1 MKDFETYIAA
11 ERTGAERRT
20 AAGRSARREKA
31 RRRRRGRMVSA
42 LAALAFLLS
51 ALLLLHFPAEA
62 AAEPQQPVPPVLS
75 PRSQPEAPAPEA
87 DENTRIECAL
97 LERAQVLDHV
107 TVSHY
112 CICEKC
118 CGKSPDH
125 PAYGITASGVKATP
139 AFPWPWTPPSSP
151 WALMSWWTT
160 ETASCTI
167 TGQTTPAAASE
178 APISTCAY
186 PLTGRPSPW
195 GSAPPPSISSGR
207 RTSHDQ

>member
-1 MKDFETYIAA
+1 
-11 ERTGAERRT
+11 
-20 AAGRSARREKA
+20 
-31 RRRRRGRMVSA
+31 MVSA

-118 CGKSPDH
+118 CGKAADH
-125 PAYGITASGVKATP
+125 PAYGITASGVRAVP
-139 AFPWPWTPPSSP
+139 GVSVAVD
-151 WALMSWWTT
+151 
-160 ETASCTI
+160 
-167 TGQTTPAAASE
+167 
-178 APISTCAY
+178 
-186 PLTGRPSPW
+186 
-195 GSAPPPSISSGR
+195 PSIIPLGSDVLVDYGDGELHYYRADDTGSGVRGAHIDLCVSSHGEALALGL
-207 RTSHDQ
+207 RTATVYFIGQEDEP

>member
-1 MKDFETYIAA
+1 VKDFETYIA
-11 ERTGAERRT
+11 AERRT
-20 AAGRSARREKA
+20 AAGRSARREKS

-62 AAEPQQPVPPVLS
+62 AAEPQQPVPTVLS
-75 PRSQPEAPAPEA
+75 PCSQPEAPAPEA

-118 CGKSPDH
+118 CGKAADH
-125 PAYGITASGVKATP
+125 PAYGITASGVRAVP
-139 AFPWPWTPPSSP
+139 GVSVAVD
-151 WALMSWWTT
+151 
-160 ETASCTI
+160 
-167 TGQTTPAAASE
+167 
-178 APISTCAY
+178 
-186 PLTGRPSPW
+186 
-195 GSAPPPSISSGR
+195 PSIIPLGSDVLVDYGDGELHYYRADDTGSGVRGAHIDLCVSSHGEALALGL
-207 RTSHDQ
+207 RTATVYFIDQEDEP